1 MSSVVTVAAGVDDA
15 NAALFFST
23 SVLLMGVL
31 VTVIG
36 AALVTLLVDVSEI
49 SDAITI
55 SRRRKNAFLLIIAV
69 LCDLWGVGFPFWAL
83 YRSAIGE
90 ASAGLVQAVLASTI
104 LVAAANLAV
113 PFYVISMLHRI
124 QYLINVARIGLS
136 RGQRQTEALRKFF
149 VGGGYVDDKRF
160 DELLGMA
167 KARKFDYESALEF
180 LNIMNKALVLG
191 KREGISSPA
200 RMVNYALTQLI
211 LPLYARQLSS
221 NASPVGTLIGA
232 KRPKG
237 SPGENLKRARK
248 VRLEWMRRYKP
259 SAEAER
265 LFRTDAAL
273 AELRT
278 ELLGAARE
286 AERQL
291 RQAQARRAHQD
302 EIRRRAKGL
311 DTALTAAMRAA
322 YAAQRA
328 GVGVRGYDDPIYRRK
343 ANAAPRIR
351 ALNAQA
357 ERLLTLRE
365 SHRLNGIPAIS
376 FEVIDLSG
384 TIDNA

>member
-1 MSSVVTVAAGVDDA
+1 
-15 NAALFFST
+15 
-23 SVLLMGVL
+23 
-31 VTVIG
+31 
-36 AALVTLLVDVSEI
+36 
-49 SDAITI
+49 
-55 SRRRKNAFLLIIAV
+55 
-69 LCDLWGVGFPFWAL
+69 
-83 YRSAIGE
+83 
-90 ASAGLVQAVLASTI
+90 
-104 LVAAANLAV
+104 
-113 PFYVISMLHRI
+113 
-124 QYLINVARIGLS
+124 VARIGLS

-191 KREGISSPA
+191 KRKGISSPA
-200 RMVNYALTQLI
+200 RMVSYALTQLI

>member
-191 KREGISSPA
+191 KRKGISSPA
-200 RMVNYALTQLI
+200 RMVSYALTQLI